1 MLCLRAVTGV
11 DVDPDLVHMEIQDI
25 GGGKGGHVFK
35 EQCIFIQF
43 YIA

>member
-1 MLCLRAVTGV
+1 MLCLRAVMGV

-25 GGGKGGHVFK
+25 SGGKGAYVFI

-43 YIA
+43 YIP